1 MKKFL
6 SNHVVILVLVVAIG
20 ILLGKFIDNPVVL
33 AAAQITKSVSS
44 QLIFFLVPLIV
55 LAFVASAVTS
65 LKSNATCLF
74 LFAFLFWAGLNVSIN
89 DFPKEILEEKPMY
102 RIMEIIL
109 AIVIFLI
116 SLLPLITSLIYII
129 KHIIVKL
136 LGKEIEGIVYGYT
149 DNTSTII
156 NGNNTKAIK
165 ILIDTPE
172 GKKFILYKTEDTKKK
187 YKLNSK
193 IKLLVYK
200 KLFLIKNKK
209 EFLFE

>member
-1 MKKFL
+1 MNNVYHCKNCGAEVTTELCPYCNSLTGIDISKVKDEYPLLDCKEASLNTF
-6 SNHVVILVLVVAIG
+6 ILWH
-20 ILLGKFIDNPVVL
+20 
-33 AAAQITKSVSS
+33 
-44 QLIFFLVPLIV
+44 
-55 LAFVASAVTS
+55 
-65 LKSNATCLF
+65 LF

>member
-1 MKKFL
+1 MNNVFHCKNCGAEVTTEL
-6 SNHVVILVLVVAIG
+6 CPYCNSLTG
-20 ILLGKFIDNPVVL
+20 IDISKVKDEYPLLECKEASLNTFI
-33 AAAQITKSVSS
+33 IWY
-44 QLIFFLVPLIV
+44 LI
-55 LAFVASAVTS
+55 
-65 LKSNATCLF
+65 
-74 LFAFLFWAGLNVSIN
+74 LFAFLFWVGLNVSIN

-102 RIMEIIL
+102 RTIEIIL
-109 AIVIFLI
+109 SIIIFLL
-116 SLLPLITSLIYII
+116 SLLPLITALIYII

-149 DNTSTII
+149 DNTSTTI
-156 NGNNTKAIK
+156 NDKNTKAIK
-165 ILIDTPE
+165 ILIDTPK
-172 GKKFILYKTEDTKKK
+172 GKQFIIYKTEDTKKK